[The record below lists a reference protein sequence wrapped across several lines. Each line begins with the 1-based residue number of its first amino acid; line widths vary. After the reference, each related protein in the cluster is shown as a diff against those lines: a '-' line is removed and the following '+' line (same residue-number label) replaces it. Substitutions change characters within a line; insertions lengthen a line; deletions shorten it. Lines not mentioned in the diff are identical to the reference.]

1 MKIIRKVIIF
11 TMLVVAIICIEK
23 SVLATTGVVDTETL
37 NLRESPSTDSSILK
51 LLNRGEKVEIVGQD
65 GVWYKIE
72 VNGITGYVHSDYI
85 KKTEENNIQ
94 EDDTQNNQNVD
105 GNTQIDNNIV
115 SNNEQTQGNTTTNNV
130 IPEQIKIDKQ
140 INIYILP
147 LINSTKIAKTEVGE
161 EITVIANTDK
171 WIYISSK
178 DVNGWIIKEQAIK
191 QIASG
196 NTTENTNT
204 ENNPNNETNLE
215 ETGNGET
222 SNNGTNSQENNPQ
235 TEEIEIT
242 PKTMYVN
249 TSSIYVRK
257 GPGTNYDYIDSL
269 ILNSGVTVIAE
280 IGDWYKVKVSGLEGY
295 IAKRLL
301 SDTTQGTTS
310 RGEVDREGI
319 VQNTQNTQNSQD
331 AQITTSTSVGNQIVE
346 YAKQYLGCKYVYGGS
361 GPSSF
366 DCSGFTMYVYAK
378 FGVNLSHS
386 ARAQSKNGTYVAK
399 EDLQP
404 GDIVFF
410 KDYETMDGIGHC
422 GIYIGNGDF
431 IHASSGT
438 GYCVKIS
445 TLLSGSY
452 NTRYETARRLI

>member
-1 MKIIRKVIIF
+1 MKLIKRAMIF
-11 TMLVVAIICIEK
+11 TILVVAIMCIPK
-23 SVLATTGVVDTETL
+23 AVLATTGVVDADTL
-37 NLRESPSTDSSILK
+37 NLRENPSTDSSILK
-51 LLNRGEKVEIVGQD
+51 LLNRDEKVEILEQD
-65 GVWYKIE
+65 GDWYKIE
-72 VNGITGYVHSDYI
+72 ANGTTGYAHSDYI
-85 KKTEENNIQ
+85 KETQENDTENENSQVNENTQENNEIVNNETENNEEENNPI
-94 EDDTQNNQNVD
+94 EN
-105 GNTQIDNNIV
+105 
-115 SNNEQTQGNTTTNNV
+115 NTTINNLQ
-130 IPEQIKIDKQ
+130 EEIKIEKQ

-147 LINSTKIAKTEVGE
+147 LINSTKISETEVGE
-161 EITVIANTDK
+161 TVTVIASTDK
-171 WIYISSK
+171 WVFISAK
-178 DVNGWIIKEQAIK
+178 EVNGWIVKEQII
-191 QIASG
+191 QNIAENGTEGNPENTTG
-196 NTTENTNT
+196 NT
-204 ENNPNNETNLE
+204 NNEEDGENDN
-215 ETGNGET
+215 ETT
-222 SNNGTNSQENNPQ
+222 SNETTPQENEPQ
-235 TEEIEIT
+235 TQEIEIT

-249 TSSIYVRK
+249 ASSIYVRK
-257 GPGTNYDYIDSL
+257 GPGTDYEYIDSL
-269 ILNSGVTVIAE
+269 ILNSSVIVTHEV
-280 IGDWYKVKVSGLEGY
+280 GDWYKVKVSGIEGY

-301 SDTTQGTTS
+301 SDTTKDSTS
-310 RGEVDREGI
+310 RGEVNREETE
-319 VQNTQNTQNSQD
+319 QKTQNTEE
-331 AQITTSTSVGNQIVE
+331 AQEVATTSIGNQIVE

-361 GPSSF
+361 GPSTF

-386 ARAQSKNGTYVAK
+386 ARAQAKNGTYVAK

>member
-1 MKIIRKVIIF
+1 MKLIRKVIIF
-11 TMLVVAIICIEK
+11 TMLVVAIICTERT
-23 SVLATTGVVDTETL
+23 VLATTGVVDTDTL
-37 NLRESPSTDSSILK
+37 NLRESPSTDSSILR
-51 LLNRGEKVEIVGQD
+51 LLNRDEKVEILEQD
-65 GVWYKIE
+65 GVWYKIK
-72 VNGITGYVHSDYI
+72 VNGTTGYVHSDYI
-85 KKTEENNIQ
+85 KKTEEDNEIVN
-94 EDDTQNNQNVD
+94 
-105 GNTQIDNNIV
+105 NTQEDNNI
-115 SNNEQTQGNTTTNNV
+115 SGENNEVVDNQTTVGSNEKENDITNTE
-130 IPEQIKIDKQ
+130 IPEEIKIEKK
-140 INIYILP
+140 IKIYILP
-147 LINSTKIAKTEVGE
+147 LINSTQISETKVGE
-161 EITVIANTDK
+161 TVTVIANTDK
-171 WIYISSK
+171 WIYISAEN
-178 DVNGWIIKEQAIK
+178 VNGWIIKEQAIEDK
-191 QIASG
+191 TNNNSE
-196 NTTENTNT
+196 NPTENTDIDEGT
-204 ENNPNNETNLE
+204 ENN
-215 ETGNGET
+215 ET
-222 SNNGTNSQENNPQ
+222 SNNGTTTQENDPQ
-235 TEEIEIT
+235 TEEVAIT

-269 ILNSGVTVIAE
+269 ILNSSVTVIAE

-301 SDTTQGTTS
+301 SDTTQGSTS
-310 RGEVDREGI
+310 RGEVVREETS
-319 VQNTQNTQNSQD
+319 QTTQEEQT
-331 AQITTSTSVGNQIVE
+331 TTSSSIGEQIVE

-361 GPSSF
+361 GPSTF